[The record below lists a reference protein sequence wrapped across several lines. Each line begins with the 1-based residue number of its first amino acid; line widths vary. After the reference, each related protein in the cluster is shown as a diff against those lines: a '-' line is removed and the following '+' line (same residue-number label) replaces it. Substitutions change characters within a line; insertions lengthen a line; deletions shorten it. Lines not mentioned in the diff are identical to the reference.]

1 MGLAGMAGLL
11 FEVHVR
17 RAQGARKPAVSF
29 KSANATLAIA
39 VRKPHLRRMGRTAN
53 YSNEH
58 CSVAAALQVVGDPWT
73 LLILRDAFFGV
84 RRFDDWQARLG
95 VARNVLAARLK
106 TLVEQ
111 GVLETRPY
119 SEHPPRKDY
128 VLTRKGRDLLP
139 VILTLKAWGDQH
151 VYGASRAPLELTHS
165 CGAELI
171 TKTVCEACGET
182 IENRDLTSRRRKAL
196 SVGEALAISAG
207 AGESA

>member
-1 MGLAGMAGLL
+1 
-11 FEVHVR
+11 
-17 RAQGARKPAVSF
+17 
-29 KSANATLAIA
+29 
-39 VRKPHLRRMGRTAN
+39 MGRTAN

-106 TLVEQ
+106 GLVER
-111 GVLETRPY
+111 GVLETRLY

-151 VYGASRAPLELTHS
+151 VYHAAGRPLELTHS
-165 CGAELI
+165 CGAELV
-171 TKTVCEACGET
+171 TKTICEACGES
-182 IENRDLTSRRRKAL
+182 IDARELTPRRREAL
-196 SVGEALAISAG
+196 SVGEALTASTSLAEN
-207 AGESA
+207 A

>member
-1 MGLAGMAGLL
+1 
-11 FEVHVR
+11 
-17 RAQGARKPAVSF
+17 
-29 KSANATLAIA
+29 
-39 VRKPHLRRMGRTAN
+39 MGRTAN

-58 CSVAAALQVVGDPWT
+58 CAVAAALQVVGDPWT

-106 TLVEQ
+106 SLTQQ
-111 GVLETRPY
+111 GVLETRLY

-139 VILTLKAWGDQH
+139 VILTLKAWGDRH
-151 VYGASRAPLELTHS
+151 VYGEAERPLTHTHS
-165 CGAELI
+165 CGAELV

-182 IENRDLTSRRRKAL
+182 VENRDLTPHRRKAP
-196 SVGEALAISAG
+196 SVGEVLALSAALAERA
-207 AGESA
+207 